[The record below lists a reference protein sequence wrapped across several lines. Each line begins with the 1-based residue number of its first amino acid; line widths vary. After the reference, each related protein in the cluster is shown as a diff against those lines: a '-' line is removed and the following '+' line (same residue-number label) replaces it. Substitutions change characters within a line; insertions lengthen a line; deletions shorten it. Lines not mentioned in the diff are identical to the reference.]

1 MNRVISRSRITIAL
15 VLVLA
20 IGTGF
25 FCWEYATKGYD
36 WVMSAGSP
44 HVYTAGHIGCGVITD
59 RTGALLVD
67 MTAGRHYTELS
78 ALRRSVIHWVGDRE
92 GNISVPALTHYTDQ
106 ILGYDLLDGVYAYG
120 GTGGQIT
127 LTLSAKVQMVALEA
141 MGDYKGTIAVYNYKT
156 GEIICA
162 VSTPTFDPNDP
173 PVITEE
179 NAAAYDGVYLNR
191 LIQSTYTP
199 GSIFKI
205 VTTAAALETI
215 PDIQQMVFTCSGLVE
230 YGIDKVTCEQAHGEV
245 DLKTA
250 FARSCNC
257 AFAQIADLLGGQT
270 LQQYAAK
277 LGITQ
282 SLSFDG
288 LNTAAGSIFAE
299 NEAAVL
305 VAWSAI
311 GQHKDLINPC
321 SYMTLLGA
329 IASDG
334 SASVPHYVSSI
345 KVGNKITYSAETLKT
360 EQLISAQT
368 AQILRQYLRNN
379 VENYYGDD
387 SFPGLT
393 VCAKSGTAE
402 VGGEKKPNAMFTGFV
417 ADEQYPLAFI
427 VAIEDGG
434 YGRQIC
440 SPILAK
446 VLAECK
452 AILDAGQ

>member
-1 MNRVISRSRITIAL
+1 MNRVISRAKITIAL
-15 VLVLA
+15 ILVLSL
-20 IGTGF
+20 GTGF
-25 FCWEYATKGYD
+25 FCFEYFTKAGN
-36 WVMSAGSP
+36 WVMSSGSP
-44 HVYTAGHIGCGVITD
+44 HVYTAGHIGCGIITD
-59 RTGALLVD
+59 RNGVLLVD
-67 MTAGRHYTELS
+67 MTAGRLYNES
-78 ALRRSVIHWVGDRE
+78 APLRSSVIHWVGDRQ

-106 ILGYDLLDGVYAYG
+106 ILGFDLLDGVYAYG

-127 LTLSAKVQMVALEA
+127 LTLSSKVQMAALEA

-156 GEIICA
+156 GQILCA
-162 VSTPTFDPNDP
+162 VSTPTFDPDSP

-191 LIQSTYTP
+191 LLQSTYTP

-205 VTTAAALETI
+205 VTTAAALEAI
-215 PDIQQMVFTCSGLVE
+215 ADIQQRKFTCEGIVE
-230 YGIDKVTCEQAHGEV
+230 YGIDKVTCEQSHGEL

-257 AFAQIADLLGGQT
+257 AFAQIADLLGGET
-270 LQQYAAK
+270 LQKYARQF
-277 LGITQ
+277 GITE
-282 SLSFDG
+282 SVKFDG
-288 LNTAAGSIFAE
+288 ISTAAGSISAE
-299 NEAAVL
+299 NEAPVL

-321 SYMTLLGA
+321 SYLQFVGS
-329 IASDG
+329 IAAG
-334 SASVPHYVSSI
+334 GTVTAPHYVSSI
-345 KVGNKITYSAETLKT
+345 KVGSKVTYAAETAAGRQIMS
-360 EQLISAQT
+360 EST
-368 AQILRQYLRNN
+368 AQILREYLRNN

-402 VGGEKKPNAMFTGFV
+402 VGGDKKPNAMFTGFV

-434 YGRQIC
+434 YGRPVC
-440 SPILAK
+440 VPILAK

-452 AILDAGQ
+452 AELDG

>member
-1 MNRVISRSRITIAL
+1 MNRVISRARITIAL

-20 IGTGF
+20 LGTGF
-25 FCWEYATKGYD
+25 FCWEYFSKAGD
-36 WVMSAGSP
+36 WVMSPGSP
-44 HVYTAGHIGCGVITD
+44 HVYTGGHIGCGVITD
-59 RTGALLVD
+59 RSGVMLVD
-67 MTAGRHYTELS
+67 MTAGRLYCES
-78 ALRRSVIHWVGDRE
+78 AALRSSVIHWVGDRE
-92 GNISVPALTHYTDQ
+92 GNISVPALTHYTDE
-106 ILGYDLLDGVYAYG
+106 ILGHDLFNGVYAYG

-127 LTLSAKVQMVALEA
+127 LTLSARVQMAALEA

-156 GEIICA
+156 GEILCA
-162 VSTPTFDPNDP
+162 VSTPTFDPDNP

-179 NAAAYDGVYLNR
+179 NKMQFDGVYLNR

-205 VTTAAALETI
+205 VTTAAALETV
-215 PDIQQMVFTCSGLVE
+215 PDIQERVFTCTGLLE
-230 YGIDKVTCEQAHGEV
+230 YGIDKVTCEQSHGELT
-245 DLKTA
+245 LKEA

-257 AFAQIADLLGGQT
+257 AFAQIAGLVDGET
-270 LQQYAAK
+270 LQKYAQQF
-277 LGITQ
+277 GITE
-282 SLSFDG
+282 SLTFDG
-288 LNTAAGSIFAE
+288 LTTASGSLSAE
-299 NEAAVL
+299 GEAPVL

-321 SYMTLLGA
+321 AYMTFVGA
-329 IASDG
+329 IANG
-334 SASVPHYVSSI
+334 GVTTVPHYVSEI
-345 KVGNKITYSAETLKT
+345 NVGSKTTYQAQTVSG
-360 EQLISAQT
+360 EQIMSAQT
-368 AQILRQYLRNN
+368 AGILWEYLRNN

-402 VGGEKKPNAMFTGFV
+402 VGGTKKPNAMFTGFV

-440 SPILAK
+440 VPVLSK

-452 AILDAGQ
+452 AVLDGG